1 MAYLTKAER
10 DILIITSAT
19 LFAKH
24 TRDANEI
31 AALLGTTERTVH
43 RWSKESLWH
52 QTLDTLGYESER
64 NFRVQPAR
72 DSVENP
78 NFEVVETAY
87 LAAIEQGV
95 PKHKRV
101 SLVSKQTGVNDWTVR
116 NWAKKFGWDNE
127 RSIS

>member
-10 DILIITSAT
+10 DILITAAAT
-19 LFAKH
+19 LFARH

-31 AALLGTTERTVH
+31 AALLDTTKRTVH

-52 QTLDTLGYESER
+52 QTLDTLGYEGER
-64 NFRVQPAR
+64 HFRVQPAR
-72 DSVENP
+72 SIQENP
-78 NFEVVETAY
+78 NFETVEGAY
-87 LAAIEQGV
+87 REARAQGV

-116 NWAKKFGWDNE
+116 NWAKKFGWDN
-127 RSIS
+127 